1 VSASA
6 KDGAPAMTAPPGGRR
21 PAAARSRR
29 RWSAYLVGG
38 SDPERLVLVALF
50 VFATLV
56 GAAMVAAPDWAPI
69 TAIILPMV
77 LGGLLLGPRPLPW
90 FVIYNL
96 VLLTLALPKLPS
108 STLRGVVSIGV
119 LFLLAF
125 IIMVGS
131 FRRTRL
137 GIAGSMG
144 EAMLADLSD
153 RIQGQ
158 GVLPDLPEP
167 WHAESVIRSAG
178 GTRFSGDFFVVGD
191 VDSGRLDVSV
201 VDVSGKGD
209 RAGTR
214 ALLLAGA
221 MGGLVT
227 ALEPDK
233 FLPATNAYL
242 LNHPWQDGFATAVH
256 LSVDLESGLFRVW
269 TAGHPPALHWR
280 AGAGRWTP
288 LDSEGPMLGLI
299 PEADFHEAGG
309 VLRSGDALMLYTDG
323 MVETRTTDIGI
334 GIDRLIGQAD
344 RRLRG
349 NFGGGAKTLVDSAG
363 NRADDRALLMV
374 WRD

>member
-1 VSASA
+1 MT
-6 KDGAPAMTAPPGGRR
+6 PAGQR
-21 PAAARSRR
+21 PAPYRARR
-29 RWSAYLVGG
+29 RWSAFLAG
-38 SDPERLVLVALF
+38 SQPDRLVLAALF
-50 VFATLV
+50 FFATLV
-56 GAAMVAAPDWAPI
+56 GLLMQIVPDFVSVTTIA
-69 TAIILPMV
+69 LPVVM
-77 LGGLLLGPRPLPW
+77 GGLFLGPRPLPW

-96 VLLTLALPKLPS
+96 VLLTLALPKVPS
-108 STLRGVVSIGV
+108 FTSRAVFTVAVM
-119 LFLLAF
+119 FLLAF
-125 IIMVGS
+125 LVMLAG
-131 FRRTRL
+131 FRRSRL

-144 EAMLADLSD
+144 ESMLVDLSD

-158 GVLPDLPEP
+158 GVLPALPAP

-191 VDSGRLDVSV
+191 TESGRLDVSV

-227 ALEPDK
+227 AVDPKE

-256 LSVDLESGLFRVW
+256 LSVDLVSGAFQVW

-280 AGAGRWTP
+280 AGAGRWSP
-288 LDSEGPMLGLI
+288 LGSEGPMLGLI
-299 PEADFHEAGG
+299 PQADFHESTGM
-309 VLRSGDALMLYTDG
+309 LRSGDALMLYTDG

-344 RRLRG
+344 RQLRS
-349 NFGGGAKTLVDSAG
+349 NFAGGVATLVDSVG
-363 NRADDRALLMV
+363 GRSDDRALLLV

>member
-1 VSASA
+1 
-6 KDGAPAMTAPPGGRR
+6 M
-21 PAAARSRR
+21 
-29 RWSAYLVGG
+29 
-38 SDPERLVLVALF
+38 
-50 VFATLV
+50 
-56 GAAMVAAPDWAPI
+56 
-69 TAIILPMV
+69 
-77 LGGLLLGPRPLPW
+77 
-90 FVIYNL
+90 
-96 VLLTLALPKLPS
+96 
-108 STLRGVVSIGV
+108 
-119 LFLLAF
+119 FLLAF
-125 IIMVGS
+125 IVMLAS
-131 FRRTRL
+131 FRRSRL

-144 EAMLADLSD
+144 ESMLADLSD

-158 GVLPDLPEP
+158 GVLPDLPQP

-178 GTRFSGDFFVVGD
+178 GTRFAGDFFVVGD
-191 VDSGRLDVSV
+191 IASGRLDVSV

-227 ALEPDK
+227 ALRPEE

-256 LSVDLESGLFRVW
+256 LSVDLRSGVFHVW

-288 LDSEGPMLGLI
+288 LESEGPMLGLI
-299 PEADFHEAGG
+299 PDADFHEAGG
-309 VLRSGDALMLYTDG
+309 VLRAGDALMLYTDG
-323 MVETRTTDIGI
+323 MVETRSTDIGI

-344 RRLRG
+344 RRLRS
-349 NFGGGAKTLVDSAG
+349 NFAGGAKTLVESTG
-363 NRADDRALLMV
+363 SRSDDRALLLV

>member
-1 VSASA
+1 
-6 KDGAPAMTAPPGGRR
+6 MTHAAGQR
-21 PAAARSRR
+21 PASVRARR
-29 RWSAYLVGG
+29 RWSAILAG
-38 SDPERLVLVALF
+38 SHPERLSLISLFFFATVVGVLMQAFPDWVSFTTISLPLVVGALF
-50 VFATLV
+50 
-56 GAAMVAAPDWAPI
+56 
-69 TAIILPMV
+69 
-77 LGGLLLGPRPLPW
+77 LGPRALPW

-96 VLLTLALPKLPS
+96 VLLTLALPKVPDFTS
-108 STLRGVVSIGV
+108 RAVFTTGVM
-119 LFLLAF
+119 FLLAF
-125 IIMVGS
+125 IVMMAS
-131 FRRTRL
+131 FRRSRL

-144 EAMLADLSD
+144 ESMLADLSD

-158 GVLPDLPEP
+158 GVLPDLPDP

-191 VDSGRLDVSV
+191 VESGRLDVSV

-209 RAGTR
+209 RAGAR

-227 ALEPDK
+227 ALEPGE
-233 FLPATNAYL
+233 FLMATNAYL

-256 LSVDLESGLFRVW
+256 LSIDIRSGAFRVW

-299 PEADFHEAGG
+299 PDADFHDAGG
-309 VLRSGDALMLYTDG
+309 VLRSGDAIMLYTDG

-344 RRLRG
+344 RRLRS
-349 NFGGGAKTLVDSAG
+349 NFAGGAKTLVDSTG
-363 NRADDRALLMV
+363 SRADDRALLLV

>member
-1 VSASA
+1 
-6 KDGAPAMTAPPGGRR
+6 MTHAAGQR
-21 PAAARSRR
+21 PASTSARR
-29 RWSAYLVGG
+29 RWSGMLAG
-38 SDPERLVLVALF
+38 SQPERLATTALF
-50 VFATLV
+50 VFATVVGVLMQAFPHWVSITTIALPLVV
-56 GAAMVAAPDWAPI
+56 GAI
-69 TAIILPMV
+69 F
-77 LGGLLLGPRPLPW
+77 LGPRALPW

-96 VLLTLALPKLPS
+96 VLLTLALPRVPDFS
-108 STLRGVVSIGV
+108 NRAVFTTGVM
-119 LFLLAF
+119 FLLGF
-125 IIMVGS
+125 IVMMTS
-131 FRRTRL
+131 FRRSRL

-144 EAMLADLSD
+144 ESMLADLSD

-158 GVLPDLPEP
+158 GVLPDLPQP

-178 GTRFSGDFFVVGD
+178 GTRFAGDFFVVGD
-191 VDSGRLDVSV
+191 VESGRLDVSV

-227 ALEPDK
+227 ALEPRE

-256 LSVDLESGLFRVW
+256 LSIDMRSGDFRVW

-288 LDSEGPMLGLI
+288 LASEGPMLGLI
-299 PEADFHEAGG
+299 PDAEFFEADGT
-309 VLRSGDALMLYTDG
+309 LRSGDALMLYTDG

-344 RRLRG
+344 RKLRS
-349 NFGGGAKTLVDSAG
+349 NFAGGAKTLVDSIG
-363 NRADDRALLMV
+363 SRSDDRALLLV

>member
-1 VSASA
+1 MISAA
-6 KDGAPAMTAPPGGRR
+6 GQR
-21 PAAARSRR
+21 AASDRARR
-29 RWSAYLVGG
+29 RWSVRVAG
-38 SDPERLVLVALF
+38 SQPERLVFAALF
-50 VFATLV
+50 CFASLV
-56 GAAMVAAPDWAPI
+56 GVLMQVFPDVVSIPTIA
-69 TAIILPMV
+69 LPLVM
-77 LGGLLLGPRPLPW
+77 GGLFLGPRPLPW

-96 VLLTLALPKLPS
+96 VLLTMALPQVPS
-108 STLRGVVSIGV
+108 FTSRAVFTTAVM
-119 LFLLAF
+119 FLLAF
-125 IIMVGS
+125 IVMLTS
-131 FRRTRL
+131 FRRSRL
-137 GIAGSMG
+137 GIAGAMG
-144 EAMLADLSD
+144 ESMLADLSD

-158 GVLPDLPEP
+158 GVLPDLPGP

-191 VDSGRLDVSV
+191 IASGRLDVSV

-227 ALEPDK
+227 ALRPDE

-256 LSVDLESGLFRVW
+256 LSVDLRSGGFHVW

-288 LDSEGPMLGLI
+288 LPSEGPMLGLV
-299 PEADFHEAGG
+299 PQADFHEAGG
-309 VLRSGDALMLYTDG
+309 VLRAGDALMLYTDG
-323 MVETRTTDIGI
+323 MVETRSTDIGI

-344 RRLRG
+344 RRLRS
-349 NFGGGAKTLVDSAG
+349 NFAGGAKTLVESVG
-363 NRADDRALLMV
+363 GRSDDRALLLV

>member
-1 VSASA
+1 MTS
-6 KDGAPAMTAPPGGRR
+6 PAGQR
-21 PAAARSRR
+21 PASDRARR
-29 RWSAYLVGG
+29 RWSALLAG
-38 SDPERLVLVALF
+38 SHPDRLVLATLF
-50 VFATLV
+50 FFATGVGVLMQAFPSFVSTTTIALPLV
-56 GAAMVAAPDWAPI
+56 M
-69 TAIILPMV
+69 
-77 LGGLLLGPRPLPW
+77 GGLFLGPRPLPW

-96 VLLTLALPKLPS
+96 VLLTLALPKVPS
-108 STLRGVVSIGV
+108 FTSRAYFTTGVM
-119 LFLLAF
+119 FLLAF
-125 IIMVGS
+125 IVMLTS
-131 FRRTRL
+131 FRRSRL

-144 EAMLADLSD
+144 ESMLADLSD

-158 GVLPDLPEP
+158 GVLPTLPRP
-167 WHAESVIRSAG
+167 WHADSVISSAG

-191 VDSGRLDVSV
+191 IESGRLDVSV

-227 ALEPDK
+227 ALEPK
-233 FLPATNAYL
+233 EFLPATNAYL

-256 LSVDLESGLFRVW
+256 LSVDLRSGLFSVW

-288 LDSEGPMLGLI
+288 LESEGPMLGLI
-299 PEADFHEAGG
+299 PD
-309 VLRSGDALMLYTDG
+309 
-323 MVETRTTDIGI
+323 
-334 GIDRLIGQAD
+334 AD

-349 NFGGGAKTLVDSAG
+349 SFAGGAKTLVDSVG
-363 NRADDRALLMV
+363 GRSDDRALLLV

>member
-1 VSASA
+1 
-6 KDGAPAMTAPPGGRR
+6 MTAPSAGRR
-21 PAAARSRR
+21 PDSARSRR
-29 RWSAYLVGG
+29 RWSAFLVGG
-38 SDPERLVLVALF
+38 SEPERLVLVSMF

-56 GAAMVAAPDWAPI
+56 GAAMVAAPEWAPI

-77 LGGLLLGPRPLPW
+77 MGGLFLPPRPLPW
-90 FVIYNL
+90 FIVYNL
-96 VLLTLALPKLPS
+96 VLLTLALPKLP
-108 STLRGVVSIGV
+108 TLTTRSVVSIAV

-125 IIMVGS
+125 IIMVAS
-131 FRRTRL
+131 FRRSRL

-144 EAMLADLSD
+144 ESMLADLSD

-158 GVLPDLPEP
+158 GVLPALSEP

-191 VDSGRLDVSV
+191 IGSGRLDVSV

-227 ALEPDK
+227 ALEPRA

-256 LSVDLESGLFRVW
+256 LSVDLASGAFAVW
-269 TAGHPPALHWR
+269 TAGHPPALQ
-280 AGAGRWTP
+280 
-288 LDSEGPMLGLI
+288 SEGPMLGLI
-299 PEADFHEAGG
+299 PDAEFHEAGG

-344 RRLRG
+344 RQLRS
-349 NFGGGAKTLVDSAG
+349 NFSGGAKTLVDSIG
-363 NRADDRALLMV
+363 SRSDDRALLLV

>member
-1 VSASA
+1 MTSA
-6 KDGAPAMTAPPGGRR
+6 GQR
-21 PAAARSRR
+21 PAPYRARR
-29 RWSAYLVGG
+29 RWSVLLAG
-38 SDPERLVLVALF
+38 SQPDRLVFAALF
-50 VFATLV
+50 FFATLV
-56 GAAMVAAPDWAPI
+56 GALMQIVPDLVSV
-69 TAIILPMV
+69 TIIALPVVM
-77 LGGLLLGPRPLPW
+77 GGLFLGPRPLPW

-96 VLLTLALPKLPS
+96 VLLTIALPKVPDF
-108 STLRGVVSIGV
+108 THRAIFTVVV
-119 LFLLAF
+119 MFLLAF
-125 IIMVGS
+125 LVMLAG
-131 FRRTRL
+131 FRRARL

-144 EAMLADLSD
+144 ESMLVDLSD

-158 GVLPDLPEP
+158 GVLPDLPAP

-191 VDSGRLDVSV
+191 TESGRLDVSV

-227 ALEPDK
+227 AVDPK
-233 FLPATNAYL
+233 AFLPATNAYL

-256 LSVDLESGLFRVW
+256 LSVDLASGAFYVW

-288 LDSEGPMLGLI
+288 LESEGPMLGLI
-299 PEADFHEAGG
+299 PEADFHESAGL
-309 VLRSGDALMLYTDG
+309 LRSGDALMLYTDG

-344 RRLRG
+344 RQLRS
-349 NFGGGAKTLVDSAG
+349 NFVGGVQTLVDSIG
-363 NRADDRALLMV
+363 SRSDDRALLLV

>member
-1 VSASA
+1 
-6 KDGAPAMTAPPGGRR
+6 MTSPPTGQR
-21 PAAARSRR
+21 PAPDRARR
-29 RWSAYLVGG
+29 RARTFLAG
-38 SDPERLVLVALF
+38 SQPERLTLAALF
-50 VFATLV
+50 LLATLV
-56 GAAMVAAPDWAPI
+56 GVAMQVFPNVVATP
-69 TAIILPMV
+69 AIVLPLVMGS
-77 LGGLLLGPRPLPW
+77 LFLGPRALPW
-90 FVIYNL
+90 FVVYNM
-96 VLLTLALPKLPS
+96 VLLTLALPKVPNFNGRAVF
-108 STLRGVVSIGV
+108 TVAVI
-119 LFLLAF
+119 FLLAF
-125 IIMVGS
+125 LLMLTS
-131 FRRTRL
+131 FRRSRL

-144 EAMLADLSD
+144 ESMLTELSD

-158 GVLPDLPEP
+158 GQLPSLPRP

-178 GTRFSGDFFVVGD
+178 GTRFAGDFFVVGD
-191 VDSGRLDVSV
+191 TASGRLDVSV

-227 ALEPDK
+227 ALEPRE

-256 LSVDLESGLFRVW
+256 VSVDLHSGAFHVW

-288 LDSEGPMLGLI
+288 LSSEGPMLGLI
-299 PEADFHEAGG
+299 PDAEFHEAGG
-309 VLRSGDALMLYTDG
+309 ILGSGDALMLYTDG

-334 GIDRLIGQAD
+334 GIDRLIGTAD
-344 RRLRG
+344 RRLRS
-349 NFGGGAKTLVDSAG
+349 NFAGGAKTLVDSVG
-363 NRADDRALLMV
+363 GRSDDRALLLV